1 MMYGEHNHHSGLTDL
16 SDETLCLRAQ
26 NGSTEAEAELA
37 VRYFRLVKSCT
48 RPYFLAGGDGEDL
61 IQEGMIGL
69 LSAIRSYTA
78 ERGVSFSAFARTC
91 VQHRIFTAIRSAAS
105 AVQELPMQA
114 GEIAPLFDDNPDA
127 AASAS
132 MPGSDPMVL
141 VIGMEEYTERMNALR
156 RLLSPLEESV
166 LSLYLEG
173 YSLAEIAQHLGKQV
187 KSVDNA
193 VQRIKRKSA
202 KLTERSQDQACSHK
216 SYPPNESETV
226 KER

>member
-1 MMYGEHNHHSGLTDL
+1 MADKDFRRLSKTDL
-16 SDETLCLRAQ
+16 LELLIEQGRENLALKTRLE
-26 NGSTEAEAELA
+26 EAEAELA
-37 VRYFRLVKSCT
+37 VRYFRLVKSCA
-48 RPYFLAGGDGEDL
+48 RPYFLAGGDSEDL

-69 LSAIRSYTA
+69 LSAIRGYTA
-78 ERGVSFSAFARTC
+78 ERSLSFAAFARIC

-105 AVQELPMQA
+105 AVQELPMQT

-141 VIGMEEYTERMNALR
+141 VIGMEEHKERICALKK
-156 RLLSPLEESV
+156 LLSPLEENV

-173 YSLAEIAQHLGKQV
+173 YSLAEIARQLGKQI

-193 VQRIKRKSA
+193 LQRIKRKSA
-202 KLTERSQDQACSHK
+202 KLTERSQEQACSHK
-216 SYPPNESETV
+216 SCPPEE
-226 KER
+226 